1 MARHAFHRICP
12 IAIAV
17 LVIAALLAP
26 AAQAAAT
33 LSIVQGSGDIQSLQ
47 TAIGVE
53 DPQVVTLQW
62 TTDEAG
68 AAGGTWTV
76 TTGSGAN
83 LKTVA
88 TGDAGTAPAVGHFAR
103 FTIPTN
109 GQPNGPGGF
118 LQNQPIAAQVA
129 YSITVQPYDKQ
140 HNAVGAASPDV
151 TVTQAPKTPPTNPF
165 QNAANANYPEI
176 VLLHYVEKVGV
187 VPQTQLHFAEAALT
201 LRFINASNKATDP
214 VIASAF
220 DNNQLMRATAPVK
233 VDKLAKHDDFVDKT
247 ISMKAILPPP
257 TSQLPEDKQ
266 YTEWEHAYETACGVD
281 LRVALDFGG
290 NLSNAPLNDHQL
302 INNVY
307 QGYGSSQPWEEGTPL
322 ATDRLCDDANCWSL
336 NKVAQSICRQL
347 RNKVVGYA
355 FYIGNK
361 AVHRMGAYGKAKTA
375 ADPPAKD
382 FQPYTKMQIASA
394 SKVLTGLATVR
405 QMKDLESGATIDN
418 TIFNALPA
426 DWQTKL
432 PPGHLVRAITFRELV
447 SQKSGV
453 QQYYASA
460 NGQDYASLQQF
471 FTQALPNPNAAPT
484 CPGPPHPATPNG
496 PAVPQNLPNPIVS
509 NKTACYTDTNFG
521 MMRVLLPRAGGNS
534 STDPLAL
541 GQAYVKIVQDTVLK
555 PVGASASCAPP
566 VDGNLAF
573 PYTLNAATPG
583 WDWGDLTTKC
593 GDWGWYLSVADYGA
607 VLSSLN
613 AGDGKILT
621 QCQFNDV
628 ELNPELDLVNHVEA
642 DHAVGFDTRS
652 DGTYRWLEKNGAD
665 SWSQNGRAGTQTTT
679 VAIFGGRNGCGSTK
693 PTPGVVGV
701 LFINSPIL
709 NSTSGADTVLLNA
722 FHAAVGPK

>member
-1 MARHAFHRICP
+1 MARHRSHRNHF
-12 IAIAV
+12 IAITTLFGV
-17 LVIAALLAP
+17 LMLAP
-26 AAQAAAT
+26 AAHAGAT
-33 LSIVQGSGDIQSLQ
+33 LTIVQGSGDLQSLQ
-47 TAIGVE
+47 SATGVE
-53 DPQVVTLQW
+53 DPQVITLQW

-88 TGDAGTAPAVGHFAR
+88 TGDAGAAPTIGHFAR

-109 GQPNGPGGF
+109 GQANGPGGF
-118 LQNQPIAAQVA
+118 LQKQPIPAQVV
-129 YSITVQPYDKQ
+129 YSITLQPTGNQ
-140 HNAVGAASPDV
+140 HQTLGGPSPAV
-151 TVTQAPKTPPTNPF
+151 TVTQAPKTAPTNPF
-165 QNAANANYPEI
+165 QNAGNANYPGIEL
-176 VLLHYVEKVGV
+176 VHYVEKVGV
-187 VPQTQLHFAEAALT
+187 VPQTQLHFAEATLT
-201 LRFINASNKATDP
+201 LRFTNNSTKATDP

-220 DNNQLMRATAPVK
+220 DNNQLMRASGPVK
-233 VDKLAKHDDFVDKT
+233 VDKLAKHGDHVDKS
-247 ISMKAILPPP
+247 ISMKAILPAP

-266 YTEWEHAYETACGVD
+266 YTEWERAYENACGVD
-281 LRVALDFGG
+281 LRVDLDWGG

-302 INNVY
+302 VNNVY
-307 QGYGSSQPWEEGTPL
+307 QDYGTSQPWEEGRPL
-322 ATDRLCDDANCWSL
+322 ATDRLCDDNNCWSL

-361 AVHRMGAYGKAKTA
+361 AVHRTGAYGKAKTA

-382 FQPYTKMQIASA
+382 FTPHTKMQIASA
-394 SKVLTGLATVR
+394 SKVLTGLATTR
-405 QMKDLESGATIDN
+405 LLKDLENGATIDN
-418 TIFNALPA
+418 TIFSTLPSDWQSKLPA
-426 DWQTKL
+426 
-432 PPGHLVRAITFRELV
+432 GHLVRSITFRELV

-453 QQYYASA
+453 QQYYASS

-471 FTQALPNPNAAPT
+471 FTQPLPNPNAPRT
-484 CPGPPHPATPNG
+484 CPGSGQQT
-496 PAVPQNLPNPIVS
+496 VPNPIVS
-509 NKTACYTDTNFG
+509 DKTQCYTDTNFG
-521 MMRVLLPRAGGNS
+521 LMRVLLPRASGTS
-534 STDPLAL
+534 STDPLTL
-541 GQAYVKIVQDTVLK
+541 GNAYVKIVQDNVLK
-555 PVGASASCAPP
+555 PVGVNASCAPP
-566 VDGNLAF
+566 ANGDLAF

-593 GDWGWYLSVADYGA
+593 GDWGWYLSVDDYGA

-621 QCQFNDV
+621 HCQFNDV
-628 ELNPELDLVNHVEA
+628 EFNPELDLKNHVEA
-642 DHAVGFDTRS
+642 DHAIGFDARS

-679 VAIFGGRNGCGSTK
+679 VAIFGGRNGCGLGRAPTK

-709 NSTSGADTVLLNA
+709 NSTAGADTVLLNA